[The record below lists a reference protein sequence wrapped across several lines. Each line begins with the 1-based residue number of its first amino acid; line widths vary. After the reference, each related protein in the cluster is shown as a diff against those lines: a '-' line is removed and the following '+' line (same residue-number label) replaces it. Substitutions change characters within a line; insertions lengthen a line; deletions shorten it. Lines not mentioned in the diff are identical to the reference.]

1 MLIKGLPHVLTL
13 KVPQRREI
21 LRYHFKVATVDMDGV
36 SKPIYKLS
44 LAETSIAL
52 QRLMPGI
59 PQLPTDQSNDV
70 SIELN
75 GDGESVVEMDV
86 DVELKCN

>member
-1 MLIKGLPHVLTL
+1 
-13 KVPQRREI
+13 
-21 LRYHFKVATVDMDGV
+21 
-36 SKPIYKLS
+36 
-44 LAETSIAL
+44 
-52 QRLMPGI
+52 MPGV

-86 DVELKCN
+86 DEADTTAGALNHMVDN